1 MEKVK
6 YLILGAGPA
15 GLTFANRLKQ
25 SGEDSFLVVERKQK
39 QEDFADPVRWMEVLL
54 ILAEVIFSMS
64 DGQK

>member
-1 MEKVK
+1 MKEIYGKSKVFDSGSGTCGID
-6 YLILGAGPA
+6 LC
-15 GLTFANRLKQ
+15 KQ
-25 SGEDSFLVVERKQK
+25 IKTVRWKRKQK

>member
-25 SGEDSFLVVERKQK
+25 SGEDSFLVVEKET
-39 QEDFADPVRWMEVLL
+39 EDFADPVRWMEVLL